1 MRSWEFESLFLHR
14 EPEVQ
19 RIEDS
24 VTPLKCE
31 MCGENHPACLD
42 FHHKDKK
49 DKSFNV
55 AIMASSGYSIEKIK
69 EEIAKCIVLCSNCHR
84 KEHYKINN
92 N

>member
-1 MRSWEFESLFLHR
+1 
-14 EPEVQ
+14 
-19 RIEDS
+19 
-24 VTPLKCE
+24 